1 MLIGSWCLPL
11 YRAALEKADTL
22 PTLHTAD
29 ADLLIPHQRAIGRE
43 INVSALLK
51 EMGFVQTLVGFSGW
65 IVYDRPEL
73 RVEFLVPE
81 LGKGRDKARSIK
93 EWHITAQGLR
103 YLNLLA
109 DHPRKLVYKGLS
121 VHVPEPAAYAMQ
133 KLIISARRSK
143 EEKRQRDLETA
154 VAMID
159 YIDSN
164 LHERAKM
171 KRILRRLPGKW
182 LKTLKGLASKHSPK
196 LLQVMKEIG
205 V

>member
-1 MLIGSWCLPL
+1 
-11 YRAALEKADTL
+11 
-22 PTLHTAD
+22 
-29 ADLLIPHQRAIGRE
+29 
-43 INVSALLK
+43 
-51 EMGFVQTLVGFSGW
+51 MGFVQTLIGSSGW

-73 RVEFLVPE
+73 RVEFLVSE

-109 DHPRKLVYKGLS
+109 DYPRKLTYRGLRVY
-121 VHVPEPAAYAMQ
+121 VPEPAAYALQ
-133 KLIISARRSK
+133 KLIVSTRRSK

-154 VAMID
+154 VAVIE

-164 LHERAKM
+164 SNERPKM

-182 LKTLKGLASKHSPK
+182 LKTLKGLASQHSPK
-196 LLQVMKEIG
+196 LLQMMKELEA
-205 V
+205 